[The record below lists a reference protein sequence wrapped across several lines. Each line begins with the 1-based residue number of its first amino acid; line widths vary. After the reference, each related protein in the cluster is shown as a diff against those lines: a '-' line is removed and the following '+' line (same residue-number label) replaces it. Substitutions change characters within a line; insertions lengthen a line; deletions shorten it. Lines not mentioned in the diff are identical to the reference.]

1 MMKRTFEI
9 LVLVSM
15 LLLAA
20 CAAPAS
26 TEETSTPVPA
36 VAPANTVTAPV
47 ANGSNLSEGAPSEAY
62 LQNLQA
68 ADTTELVAPN
78 QIFRRAD
85 DENGV
90 YHWVI
95 GVGNLYDLPVCH
107 QVPPVEDFCA
117 KKTMRYFLL
126 DNGYLAGPG
135 AGTAHLASFAN
146 AKALLLAQ
154 GYAPETYVKILH
166 SPFLHGTG
174 FNPLHP
180 GEGQVKVQDLDKL
193 SGLGFVFTF
202 AIDDSVMKYDPTVN
216 YNE

>member
-1 MMKRTFEI
+1 MMKRMFEI
-9 LVLVSM
+9 LVVVSM
-15 LLLAA
+15 LWLAA

-47 ANGSNLSEGAPSEAY
+47 ANGSPIEGAPSGSY

-68 ADTTELVAPN
+68 ADTVELLSPN

-90 YHWVI
+90 FHWVLAS
-95 GVGNLYDLPVCH
+95 GGLYDLPVCH
-107 QVPPVEDFCA
+107 QVPPIEDYCA
-117 KKTMRYFLL
+117 KKTWRYFLI

-135 AGTAHLASFAN
+135 AGTAHLNTFTDIQ
-146 AKALLLAQ
+146 ALLTAQ
-154 GYAPETYVKILH
+154 GYEPDDIVKVLH
-166 SPFLHGTG
+166 SPFLHATG

-180 GEGQVKVQDLDKL
+180 GEGRVKVSDLSKL
-193 SGLGFVFTF
+193 SGSGFVFTF
-202 AIDDSVMKYDPTVN
+202 AMDETIPLWDPSIN
-216 YNE
+216 YGE